1 MRTAL
6 LSFLAFSSIAADFKD
21 IDPNV
26 FGKDDPRSKDLS
38 KMVWTDAR
46 RRMQEANLR
55 ESKAFAAVQTK
66 EQWEKYRDERIA
78 KLKSALGTF
87 PEVPKNMRIVVTR
100 KLDGDGFVIHN
111 IVYETRPNFWASAN
125 LYLPAKP
132 VANMP
137 GLIISHAHHTPKTH
151 GELQDM
157 GMTWARSGCAV
168 LVPDHLGHGERRN
181 HDFITEKD
189 YPKSFRPSRQDY
201 YFRYNSNLQ
210 LQTIGDSLMG
220 WMAWDLKRGIDV
232 LLQQPGID
240 RDRIILLGAVAGGG
254 DPAGVTAALD
264 PRITCLVPFNFGGWQ
279 PESSVLENPDRDFD
293 WFGDGY
299 WESTRGLRGGAA
311 GGFAHFVIVGSM
323 APKPMVYSHE
333 FAWNAKTDPAWPR
346 LQKMYDFYGAK
357 DKLAVAHGSGT
368 VRNSGPGNTHC
379 THIGAVHRKMIY
391 PALKQWFGMPIPE
404 EYSQRRPAEDLLC
417 WTKEAREELK
427 PKKLHEVV
435 REIAGERFRPVAEKF
450 RGLKVREWSGVLRE
464 RWGARLGNI
473 EPAVDAKLIEGR
485 SEEVPGG
492 KLSRLALEVE
502 PGIVVPFL
510 LGTPNKAQGRSPVVV
525 MVAQGGKAAFLKERG
540 DAIEAFLKE
549 GVAVCLVDVR
559 GTGETQFGTSAGRG
573 SLRTS
578 VSQTNLILGRT
589 VIGDQL
595 RDLRSVIRWLQNR
608 TGIDGAKLAIW
619 GDSFA
624 RTNPPGQS
632 LVVPQDAPETPA
644 IAEPG
649 GALLAL
655 LAALYEDG
663 VKAVYARGGLGDYD
677 RLLSSAYLYA
687 PHESVVPGAILAS
700 DVAILSRGLAPRAV
714 RLDARV
720 TGLNQLVAE
729 GPVPPIEAATW
740 MVLHIIGK

>member
-1 MRTAL
+1 
-6 LSFLAFSSIAADFKD
+6 
-21 IDPNV
+21 
-26 FGKDDPRSKDLS
+26 
-38 KMVWTDAR
+38 
-46 RRMQEANLR
+46 
-55 ESKAFAAVQTK
+55 
-66 EQWEKYRDERIA
+66 
-78 KLKSALGTF
+78 
-87 PEVPKNMRIVVTR
+87 
-100 KLDGDGFVIHN
+100 
-111 IVYETRPNFWASAN
+111 
-125 LYLPAKP
+125 
-132 VANMP
+132 
-137 GLIISHAHHTPKTH
+137 
-151 GELQDM
+151 
-157 GMTWARSGCAV
+157 
-168 LVPDHLGHGERRN
+168 
-181 HDFITEKD
+181 
-189 YPKSFRPSRQDY
+189 
-201 YFRYNSNLQ
+201 
-210 LQTIGDSLMG
+210 
-220 WMAWDLKRGIDV
+220 
-232 LLQQPGID
+232 
-240 RDRIILLGAVAGGG
+240 
-254 DPAGVTAALD
+254 
-264 PRITCLVPFNFGGWQ
+264 
-279 PESSVLENPDRDFD
+279 
-293 WFGDGY
+293 
-299 WESTRGLRGGAA
+299 
-311 GGFAHFVIVGSM
+311 
-323 APKPMVYSHE
+323 
-333 FAWNAKTDPAWPR
+333 
-346 LQKMYDFYGAK
+346 
-357 DKLAVAHGSGT
+357 
-368 VRNSGPGNTHC
+368 
-379 THIGAVHRKMIY
+379 
-391 PALKQWFGMPIPE
+391 
-404 EYSQRRPAEDLLC
+404 
-417 WTKEAREELK
+417 
-427 PKKLHEVV
+427 
-435 REIAGERFRPVAEKF
+435 
-450 RGLKVREWSGVLRE
+450 
-464 RWGARLGNI
+464 
-473 EPAVDAKLIEGR
+473 
-485 SEEVPGG
+485 
-492 KLSRLALEVE
+492 
-502 PGIVVPFL
+502 
-510 LGTPNKAQGRSPVVV
+510 